1 MSKTIDYG
9 DRGTVVVYPDPQ
21 ALANAAAELVRTLT
35 IGASH
40 DRGQATIALSGG
52 STPKAMGAVLAQPPY
67 LDEIPWGSTHF
78 FWGDERWVP
87 LESPESNAGE
97 AKRGYLDIVP
107 VPARN
112 IRPFDT
118 SGDPEDGAAEYEAII
133 RTVVAGQP
141 IPMFDLVLLGMGDDG
156 HTASLFPQTE
166 ALGERDRLVVPNYV
180 PKFDTTRL
188 TFTVPLINAARA
200 VVFLAAGPG
209 KAERLSDVLDGE
221 LDPLNLPSQLISPT
235 HGTLTWLVDEA
246 AAANLK
252 RNQ

>member
-9 DRGTVVVYPDPQ
+9 DRGTVIVYPDAQ
-21 ALANAAAELVRTLT
+21 ALANAAAGLFRS
-35 IGASH
+35 ISIDASH

-52 STPKAMGAVLAQPPY
+52 STPKAMGAVLAQPPF
-67 LDEIPWGSTHF
+67 LAEIPWGSTHF

-107 VPARN
+107 VPSRN
-112 IRPFDT
+112 IQPFTT
-118 SGDPEDGAAEYEAII
+118 SGDEDESAAEYEAII
-133 RTVVAGQP
+133 RTVVAGRP
-141 IPMFDLVLLGMGDDG
+141 IPIFDLVLLGMGDDG

-166 ALGERDRLVVPNYV
+166 ALGEQDRLVVPNYV
-180 PKFDTTRL
+180 PKFDSTRL

-200 VVFLAAGPG
+200 VVFLAAGDG
-209 KAERLSDVLDGE
+209 KSERLSDVLDGE
-221 LDPLNLPSQLISPT
+221 LDPLNLPAQLISPT

-246 AAANLK
+246 AADKLK